1 MSCLKEEGYLL
12 FKEFGFDNRIM
23 KSIAHMG
30 FEEATEIQARAMPE
44 AMVGRD
50 LLASSKTGSGKTLA
64 YLLPALHRVYKTRA
78 LSKRDPRVVV
88 LVPTRELAKQVYS
101 QLRLLLAGTSF
112 SSILIQGGENFND
125 QHKSLQKDPH
135 FVVATP
141 GRLADH
147 IKHRHVFLEG
157 LELLILDEADRMLD
171 LGFADAMR
179 AINAAANHRL
189 RQTLFFSA
197 TLDNTDVNTIAAE
210 LLKEPSRVAIGQ
222 GYDEHKDI
230 EQHVY
235 LCDHLD
241 HKQDMLKH
249 LLTTQTIKQAI
260 VFTATKSDTVRLAEM
275 IEGWGLTTRALNGN
289 LSQSARN
296 KVMES
301 FSKGKFSVLVS
312 TDLASRGLD
321 IASVSHVFNFDLPKQ
336 AEEFVH
342 RTGRTGRAGFKGD
355 AYSLVGPKDWLN
367 FKAIERFLQRQFN
380 VDVIEGLEA
389 KFKGLKPEKPIKKEA
404 KKAPAKKLKA
414 VKKAPRK
421 AAPTKGKFHDNTQDG
436 FEAFKL
442 PPKRFSTQQTTSDD
456 EES

>member
-1 MSCLKEEGYLL
+1 ML
-12 FKEFGFDNRIM
+12 FEDFGFDNRIL
-23 KSIAHMG
+23 KSIGHLG
-30 FEEATEIQARAMPE
+30 FDEATEIQARAIPE
-44 AMVGRD
+44 AMAGRD

-64 YLLPALHRVYKTRA
+64 YILPALHRVYKKKA
-78 LSKRDPRVVV
+78 LSRRDPRVVI
-88 LVPTRELAKQVYS
+88 LVPTRELAKQVFG
-101 QLRLLLAGTSF
+101 QLRLLLAGSRLTSVL
-112 SSILIQGGENFND
+112 ILGGENFND

-135 FVVATP
+135 FIVATP
-141 GRLADH
+141 GRLVDH
-147 IKHRHVFLEG
+147 LKQRHVYLEG

-179 AINAAANHRL
+179 AINNAASHRQ

-197 TLDNTDVNTIAAE
+197 TLDNTDVNEMAAE

-230 EQHVY
+230 EQHVL

-241 HKQDMLKH
+241 HKQALLKH
-249 LLTTQTIKQAI
+249 LLSEQSIKQAI
-260 VFTATKSDTVRLAEM
+260 IFTATKADTVRLAELVA
-275 IEGWGLTTRALNGN
+275 EWGMTTQALNGD

-296 KVMES
+296 KTMES
-301 FSKGKFSVLVS
+301 FAKGQFNVLVS

-367 FKAIERFLQRQFN
+367 FKAIEAFLQKTFSLES
-380 VDVIEGLEA
+380 VEGLEA
-389 KFKGLKPEKPIKKEA
+389 KFKGLVPPKPKKTNA
-404 KKAPAKKLKA
+404 TVKKDS
-414 VKKAPRK
+414 KAPRK
-421 AAPTKGKFHDNTQDG
+421 ASQKKKSAPAKRRFHEDRQDG

-442 PPKRFSTQQTTSDD
+442 PVKRTKSPLSD
-456 EES
+456 EE

>member
-1 MSCLKEEGYLL
+1 LL
-12 FKEFGFDNRIM
+12 FEDFGFDNRIL
-23 KSIAHMG
+23 KSIGHLG
-30 FEEATEIQARAMPE
+30 FDEATEIQARAIPE
-44 AMVGRD
+44 AMAGRD

-64 YLLPALHRVYKTRA
+64 YILPALHRVYKKKA
-78 LSKRDPRVVV
+78 LSRRDPRVVI
-88 LVPTRELAKQVYS
+88 LVPTRELAKQVFG
-101 QLRLLLAGTSF
+101 QLRLLLAGSRLTSVL
-112 SSILIQGGENFND
+112 ILGGENFND

-135 FVVATP
+135 FIVATP
-141 GRLADH
+141 GRLVDH
-147 IKHRHVFLEG
+147 LKQRHLYLEG

-179 AINAAANHRL
+179 AINNAANHRQ

-197 TLDNTDVNTIAAE
+197 TLDNTDVNVMAAE

-230 EQHVY
+230 QQHVL

-241 HKQDMLKH
+241 HKQALLKH
-249 LLTTQTIKQAI
+249 LLSEQSIKQAI
-260 VFTATKSDTVRLAEM
+260 IFTATKADTVRLAELVA
-275 IEGWGLTTRALNGN
+275 EWGMTTQALNGD

-296 KVMES
+296 KTMES
-301 FSKGKFSVLVS
+301 FAKGQFDVLVS

-355 AYSLVGPKDWLN
+355 AYSLVGPKDWLS
-367 FKAIERFLQRQFN
+367 FKAIEAFLQKTFTLES
-380 VDVIEGLEA
+380 VEGLEA
-389 KFKGLKPEKPIKKEA
+389 KFKGL
-404 KKAPAKKLKA
+404 APAKPKKA
-414 VKKAPRK
+414 NTTVKKDSKAPRK
-421 AAPTKGKFHDNTQDG
+421 ASQKKKSSPVRKRFHEDRQDG

-442 PPKRFSTQQTTSDD
+442 PVKRTKSSLSD
-456 EES
+456 EE

>member
-1 MSCLKEEGYLL
+1 ML
-12 FKEFGFDNRIM
+12 FKDFGFDNRIL
-23 KSIAHMG
+23 KSIDHLG
-30 FEEATEIQARAMPE
+30 FEEATEIQSRAIPE
-44 AMVGRD
+44 AMAGRD

-101 QLRLLLAGTSF
+101 QLRLLLAGSRY

-125 QHKSLQKDPH
+125 QHKQLQKDPH
-135 FVVATP
+135 FIVATP

-147 IKHRHVFLEG
+147 LKQRHVFLEG

-171 LGFADAMR
+171 LGFAEAVR
-179 AINAAANHRL
+179 AINAAASHRL

-197 TLDNTDVNTIAAE
+197 TLDNTDVSEIAGE

-241 HKQDMLKH
+241 HKQDILKH
-249 LLTTQTIKQAI
+249 LITSQTIKQAI
-260 VFTATKSDTVRLAEM
+260 VFTATKSDTARLAEM
-275 IEGWGLTTRALNGN
+275 IEGWGLTTQALNGN
-289 LSQSARN
+289 LSQAARN

-301 FSKGKFSVLVS
+301 FAKGHFEVLVS

-321 IASVSHVFNFDLPKQ
+321 IARVSHVFNFDVPKQ

-355 AYSLVGPKDWLN
+355 AYSLVGPKDWHN
-367 FKAIERFLQRQFN
+367 FKAIEAFLQRKFDQ
-380 VDVIEGLEA
+380 DVVEGLEP
-389 KFKGLKPEKPIKKEA
+389 KFKGLAAAKPARKFDKTPA
-404 KKAPAKKLKA
+404 PSKARKA
-414 VKKAPRK
+414 AKKAPRK
-421 AAPTKGKFHDNTQDG
+421 AAGKARFHDNKQDG
-436 FEAFKL
+436 FDAFKL
-442 PPKRFSTQQTTSDD
+442 PPKRFPTPVDSGD
-456 EES
+456 EEA

>member
-1 MSCLKEEGYLL
+1 ML
-12 FKEFGFDNRIM
+12 FKDFGFDNRIL
-23 KSIAHMG
+23 KSIDHLG
-30 FEEATEIQARAMPE
+30 FEEATEIQSRAIPE
-44 AMVGRD
+44 ALAGRD

-88 LVPTRELAKQVYS
+88 LVPTRELAKQVYG
-101 QLRLLLAGTSF
+101 QLRLLLAGSRYT
-112 SSILIQGGENFND
+112 SILIQGGENFND
-125 QHKSLQKDPH
+125 QHKQLQKDPH
-135 FVVATP
+135 FIVATP
-141 GRLADH
+141 GRLVDH
-147 IKHRHVFLEG
+147 LKQRHVFLEG

-171 LGFADAMR
+171 LGFAEAVR
-179 AINAAANHRL
+179 AINSAASHRL

-197 TLDNTDVNTIAAE
+197 TLDNTDVSEIASE

-241 HKQDMLKH
+241 HKQDILKQ
-249 LLTTQTIKQAI
+249 LITGQTIKQAI
-260 VFTATKSDTVRLAEM
+260 VFTATKSDTARLAEM
-275 IEGWGLTTRALNGN
+275 IEGWGLTTQALNGN
-289 LSQSARN
+289 LSQAARN

-301 FSKGKFSVLVS
+301 FAKGRFTVLVS
-312 TDLASRGLD
+312 TDIASRGLD

-355 AYSLVGPKDWLN
+355 AYSLVGPKDWHN
-367 FKAIERFLQRQFN
+367 FKAIEAFLQRKFDS
-380 VDVIEGLEA
+380 DVIEGLEP
-389 KFKGLKPEKPIKKEA
+389 KFKGL
-404 KKAPAKKLKA
+404 APAKPARKFDKTPVATKA
-414 VKKAPRK
+414 RKATKKAPRK
-421 AAPTKGKFHDNTQDG
+421 AAGQERFHDNKQDG

-442 PPKRFSTQQTTSDD
+442 PPKRFPTPTDTGD
-456 EES
+456 EDA

>member
-1 MSCLKEEGYLL
+1 ML
-12 FKEFGFDNRIM
+12 FEDFGFDNRII
-23 KSIAHMG
+23 KSIGHLG
-30 FEEATEIQARAMPE
+30 FDEATDIQARAIPE
-44 AMVGRD
+44 AMAGRD

-64 YLLPALHRVYKTRA
+64 YLLPALHRVYKKRA
-78 LSKRDPRVVV
+78 LSRRDPRVVV
-88 LVPTRELAKQVYS
+88 LVPTRELAKQVFA
-101 QLRLLLAGTSF
+101 QLRLLLAGSRFTSVL
-112 SSILIQGGENFND
+112 ILGGENFND

-135 FVVATP
+135 FIVATP

-147 IKHRHVFLEG
+147 LKQRHLYLEG

-179 AINAAANHRL
+179 AINAAANHRQ

-197 TLDNTDVNTIAAE
+197 TLDNTDVNEMAAE

-230 EQHVY
+230 QQHVL

-241 HKQDMLKH
+241 HKQA
-249 LLTTQTIKQAI
+249 LLQHILAEQTIKQAI
-260 VFTATKSDTVRLAEM
+260 IFTATKADSVRLADLVAS
-275 IEGWGLTTRALNGN
+275 WGMTTQALNGD
-289 LSQSARN
+289 LSQGARN

-301 FSKGKFSVLVS
+301 FAKGQFTVLIS

-321 IASVSHVFNFDLPKQ
+321 IANVSHVFNFDLPKQ

-355 AYSLVGPKDWLN
+355 AYSLVGPKDWLS
-367 FKAIERFLQRQFN
+367 FKAIESFLQRKF
-380 VDVIEGLEA
+380 ELETVPSLPA
-389 KFKGLKPEKPIKKEA
+389 TFKGLAPKKPKIAKPVPKKHS
-404 KKAPAKKLKA
+404 
-414 VKKAPRK
+414 KAPRK
-421 AAPTKGKFHDNTQDG
+421 AAQKKRHSSARSTAFHDGRQDG

-442 PPKRFSTQQTTSDD
+442 PVKRSKKTDLGD
-456 EES
+456 E